1 MVLNGS
7 GGINKVS
14 GREHQDL
21 LLSPSI
27 IFGALTEYDF
37 ATAQVFN
44 PIHGFCGDR
53 TRVPHLRAQPNSSFG
68 LMA

>member
-21 LLSPSI
+21 LIDAHKPKN
-27 IFGALTEYDF
+27 D
-37 ATAQVFN
+37 
-44 PIHGFCGDR
+44 
-53 TRVPHLRAQPNSSFG
+53 
-68 LMA
+68 

>member
-21 LLSPSI
+21 LI
-27 IFGALTEYDF
+27 GAASEYEW
-37 ATAQVFN
+37 V
-44 PIHGFCGDR
+44 IH
-53 TRVPHLRAQPNSSFG
+53 T
-68 LMA
+68 